1 MYYECVNMCMSVHT
15 HAPTDIL
22 GVGLKSRKI
31 TEGIDSLSCTT
42 VQPYSEIRKIIS
54 NQL

>member
-1 MYYECVNMCMSVHT
+1 MYYECVNMCMYVHT

-31 TEGIDSLSCTT
+31 TEGIVYPVPLCSLI
-42 VQPYSEIRKIIS
+42 QK
-54 NQL
+54 

>member
-1 MYYECVNMCMSVHT
+1 MYYECVNMCMYVHT

-31 TEGIDSLSCTT
+31 TEGIDSLFCTT
-42 VQPYSEIRKIIS
+42 VQPYSEIRKKIS